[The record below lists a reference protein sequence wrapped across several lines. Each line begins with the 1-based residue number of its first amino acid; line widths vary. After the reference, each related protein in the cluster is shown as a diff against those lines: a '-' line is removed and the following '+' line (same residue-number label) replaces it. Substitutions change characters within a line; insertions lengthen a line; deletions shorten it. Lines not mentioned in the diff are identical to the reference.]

1 MQHAWRGFIPG
12 QNGHEKCQNRSIPPF
27 ISLFDD
33 VAFTNPSP
41 SLHAAGQGARSRG
54 AACAEACKESSPAA
68 SAKPSLQPAKASPVA
83 FVLTI
88 LEAYRRKGK
97 SSVQALEHAHITP
110 ADWRNPNGCITALQ
124 MERLSTHAMRDLDD
138 EALGWLSRPLPWGS
152 YGLLARASISA
163 PNLRVAL
170 TRWCRHHNLLTQD
183 LALQVQVHKQGARKV
198 VTVSVQEHFAAE
210 PDQRRMGL
218 LTLLRNVHGFSC
230 WLLDSQI
237 PLLGVDLPFAAPAY
251 ATQVGLM
258 FPGPIRYGAQRA
270 CLHFDAHYLDMP
282 VRRDETALNHML
294 QRALLV
300 VVKPYRRDRLTQQRV
315 RQLLSQ
321 GEGSLQTAE
330 SLAQELHMSVRSL
343 HRFLHEDGT
352 SLQRIKDEVRSERAC
367 QLLVRTRHPVKKIA
381 GMTGFD
387 NAKSFT
393 RAFTRWTGLSPTQYR
408 QQHGA
413 VQPE

>member
-1 MQHAWRGFIPG
+1 M
-12 QNGHEKCQNRSIPPF
+12 K
-27 ISLFDD
+27 
-33 VAFTNPSP
+33 
-41 SLHAAGQGARSRG
+41 G
-54 AACAEACKESSPAA
+54 AAKNTTKGTPKSATKARR
-68 SAKPSLQPAKASPVA
+68 AKPALQPAKASPVA

-88 LEAYRRKGK
+88 LEAYRRAGK

-124 MERLSTHAMRDLDD
+124 MERLSIHAMRDLDD
-138 EALGWLSRPLPWGS
+138 EALGWLSRPMPWGS
-152 YGLLARASISA
+152 YGFLARASLSS

-170 TRWCRHHNLLTQD
+170 MRWCRHHGLLTRD
-183 LALQVQVHKQGARKV
+183 LGLQLHVSRQGARR
-198 VTVSVQEHFAAE
+198 TATISVQEHYAAGPE
-210 PDQRRMGL
+210 QRRMGL
-218 LTLLRNVHGFSC
+218 LTLLRNIHGFSC
-230 WLLDSQI
+230 WLLDSQM
-237 PLLGVDLPFAAPAY
+237 PLIGVDLPFPAPAY
-251 ATQVGLM
+251 AAQIGLM
-258 FPGPIRYGAQRA
+258 FPGPVRYGAQRA
-270 CLHFDAHYLDMP
+270 ALHFDAHYLAMP
-282 VRRDETALNHML
+282 VRRDEAALNQML

-321 GEGSLQTAE
+321 GEGSAQTAE

-352 SLQRIKDEVRSERAC
+352 SLQKIKDEVRSERAC

-381 GMTGFD
+381 GLTGFD

-408 QQHGA
+408 QQHNAALEG
-413 VQPE
+413 